1 MCGRAVDVCLAA
13 INFVLHWLV
22 TSKSM
27 KILFTDLYADKNIL
41 YLYEDSG
48 NDMGILNIDLKKL
61 ILMIILIKIILIL
74 LFLSDFWL
82 SILNLKNAKNF
93 KKR

>member
-1 MCGRAVDVCLAA
+1 MCDRAVDVCLAA

-48 NDMGILNIDLKKL
+48 NGMV
-61 ILMIILIKIILIL
+61 
-74 LFLSDFWL
+74 F
-82 SILNLKNAKNF
+82 
-93 KKR
+93 

>member
-1 MCGRAVDVCLAA
+1 MCDRAVDVCLAA
-13 INFVLHWLV
+13 INFALHWLV

-48 NDMGILNIDLKKL
+48 NDMGVLNIDLKKIDL
-61 ILMIILIKIILIL
+61 DDNFDKDYPDIIILIRL
-74 LFLSDFWL
+74 L
-82 SILNLKNAKNF
+82 A
-93 KKR
+93 

>member
-1 MCGRAVDVCLAA
+1 MCDRAVDVCLAA

-48 NDMGILNIDLKKL
+48 NDMGVLNIDLKKINL
-61 ILMIILIKIILIL
+61 DDNFDKDYPDIIILIRL
-74 LFLSDFWL
+74 L
-82 SILNLKNAKNF
+82 A
-93 KKR
+93 